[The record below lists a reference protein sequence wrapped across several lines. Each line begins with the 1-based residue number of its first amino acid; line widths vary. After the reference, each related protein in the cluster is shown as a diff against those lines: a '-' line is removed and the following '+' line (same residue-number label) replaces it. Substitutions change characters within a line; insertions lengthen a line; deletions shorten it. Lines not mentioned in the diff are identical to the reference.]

1 MTESPRPAATV
12 VVLRDSPRGP
22 EIFMV
27 KRSGKSGFMP
37 NAHVF
42 PGGRVDPEDAQTPV
56 RGGDRDHPR
65 MGLRRDLATAYQVCA
80 VRETYEEA
88 NILLAEGVPD
98 ADERQALNAR
108 ETTFVDA
115 ARRRGWI
122 VKGSRLVYW
131 SWWITPRQERRRY
144 DTRFFVAGVTRDQA
158 LDAAHDAREVVDS
171 DWWTAAE
178 TLTRFEAGEIFLAPP
193 TFITLLELRD
203 LPTVDAV
210 LAAARLRTPPPIEPS
225 VGVEPDGSLAI
236 VMPGDPE
243 HPQDEPIPGLPQRLV
258 MSQGRWI
265 RR

>member
-1 MTESPRPAATV
+1 MSETPKPAATV

-37 NAHVF
+37 HAHVF

-56 RGGDRDHPR
+56 QGGDADLSR
-65 MGLRRDLATAYQVCA
+65 MGLSRDLAVAYQVCA
-80 VRETYEEA
+80 VRETFEEA
-88 NILLAEGVPD
+88 NVLLAEGTPH
-98 ADERQALNAR
+98 ADERRALNAR
-108 ETTFVDA
+108 ETTFHEAAERQGWVVD
-115 ARRRGWI
+115 
-122 VKGSRLVYW
+122 GSRLVYW
-131 SWWITPRQERRRY
+131 SWWITPREERRRY
-144 DTRFFVAGVTRDQA
+144 DTRFFVAGVTREQTV
-158 LDAAHDAREVVDS
+158 DAAHDAKEVVDS

-178 TLTRFEAGEIFLAPP
+178 TLERFQAGEIFLAPP
-193 TFITLLELRD
+193 TYITLMELQD

-210 LAAARLRTPPPIEPS
+210 LAAGRLRQPPPIEPS
-225 VGVEPDGSLAI
+225 VGTEPDGSLAI

-243 HPQDEPIPGLPQRLV
+243 HRQSEPIPGLPRRLV